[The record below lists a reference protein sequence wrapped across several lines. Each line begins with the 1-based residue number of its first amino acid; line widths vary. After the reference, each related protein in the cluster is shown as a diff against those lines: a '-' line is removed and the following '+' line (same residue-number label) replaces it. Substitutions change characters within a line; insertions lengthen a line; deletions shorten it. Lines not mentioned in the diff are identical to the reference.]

1 MHRAKEIIMMHRLA
15 ICFVFA
21 TSLFAAPRVFAAEA
35 SIQVVF
41 ATVDS
46 VEIKNQDP
54 CTNCSPVHAIVLVR
68 GVDIAGH
75 NPFTQSFDFGSNVDM
90 ATRCE
95 HLAVIAMSKPGK
107 YQFGIG
113 SDNFGQGHGH
123 CQLILVTP

>member
-1 MHRAKEIIMMHRLA
+1 MMHRFA
-15 ICFVFA
+15 ICLVFA
-21 TSLFAAPRVFAAEA
+21 SSLFAAPHAFAGEA

-46 VEIKNQDP
+46 VEIRNHDD
-54 CTNCSPVHAIVLVR
+54 CTGCTPVHALVVVR
-68 GVDIAGH
+68 GVDVAG
-75 NPFTQSFDFGSNVDM
+75 NGPFNHSFDFSANTDM

-113 SDNFGQGHGH
+113 SDAFGQGHGD
-123 CQLILVTP
+123 CKLILVTP